1 MTGRLRI
8 AHVITTTSAGGAER
22 QLLTLLANSRGKLDH
37 TVIGLQTAGE
47 LAPAMES
54 AGAEVI
60 SLGLK
65 PGPLALIKGPSLIR
79 QALQQVQPQVVQTW
93 LYHSDLLGALAVGSR
108 GTPPL
113 VWGLRNSDLSL
124 SSSTRLVLKACVAL
138 SNRPSAIL
146 ANSRSGA
153 DWHQKQG
160 YPSEKIRII
169 PNGFDTSRFK
179 PNPDAGAQ
187 IRAELNIPKDAI
199 VVGRVARLDAAKDYP
214 GLAVAAQRALRKQPR
229 FFFLLIGQG
238 VDSNHPQMK
247 PWQEPALAQRSLLL
261 GYREDVPRLLNG
273 MDLHVSN
280 SLSEGLPNALGEAMA
295 SGVVSVVT
303 DVGDSR
309 EMIGD
314 TGCVVSPAQPEALG
328 QALLDM
334 ADLGPENLRHL
345 GAKARARIEELYSL
359 QTMVKAYCEL
369 YAELAIADTETVD

>member
-22 QLLTLLANSRGKLDH
+22 QLLTLVANSGGNLDH
-37 TVIGLQTAGE
+37 TVIGLQAAGE

-54 AGAEVI
+54 AGAEMI
-60 SLGLK
+60 NLGLK
-65 PGPLALIKGPSLIR
+65 PGPMALIKGPSLVS
-79 QALQQVQPQVVQTW
+79 QALQQAQPQVVQTW
-93 LYHSDLLGALAVGSR
+93 LYHSDLLGALAVGSS
-108 GTPPL
+108 GKPPL

-124 SSSTRLVLKACVAL
+124 SSSTQLVLKACAAL

-153 DWHQKQG
+153 DWHQKLG
-160 YPSEKIRII
+160 YPAEKIRVI

-179 PNPDAGAQ
+179 PNPDARAQ
-187 IRAELNIPKDAI
+187 IRAELNIPNDAI
-199 VVGRVARLDAAKDYP
+199 VVGRVARLDSAKDFP
-214 GLAVAAQRALRKQPR
+214 GLAAAAQIALSQQPKL
-229 FFFLLIGQG
+229 FFLLIGQN
-238 VDSNHPQMK
+238 VEISHPQMK

-261 GYREDVPRLLNG
+261 GYRDDIPRLLNV

-280 SLSEGLPNALGEAMA
+280 SLSEGLSNALGEAMA

-309 EMIGD
+309 EMMGD
-314 TGCVVSPAQPEALG
+314 TGWVVPPAEPAALG

-334 ADLGPENLRHL
+334 AGLGSEHLRRL
-345 GAKARARIEELYSL
+345 GAKARARIEGHYSL

-369 YAELAIADTETVD
+369 YAELAAADIDTDD

>member
-1 MTGRLRI
+1 MSGRLRI

-22 QLLTLLANSRGKLDH
+22 QLLTLMANSGANLDH
-37 TVIGLQTAGE
+37 TVICLQTAGE

-65 PGPLALIKGPSLIR
+65 PGPMALIKGPSLIR
-79 QALQQVQPQVVQTW
+79 QALRQVQPQVVQTW
-93 LYHSDLLGALAVGSR
+93 LYHSDLLGALAIGSR

-138 SNRPSAIL
+138 SKRPSAIL

-153 DWHQKQG
+153 DWHQKLG
-160 YPSEKIRII
+160 YPAKKIKVI
-169 PNGFDTSRFK
+169 PNGFDTVRFR
-179 PNPDAGAQ
+179 PDPDAKAQ
-187 IRAELNIPKDAI
+187 IRAELSIPDDAI

-214 GLAVAAQRALRKQPR
+214 GLAAAAQIALRQQANL
-229 FFFLLIGQG
+229 FFLLIGQD
-238 VDSNHPQMK
+238 VEINHPLMK

-261 GYREDVPRLLNG
+261 GYRDDIPRLFNA

-295 SGVVSVVT
+295 SGVVSLVT

-314 TGCVVSPAQPEALG
+314 TGRVVSPAQPEALG

-334 ADLGPENLRHL
+334 AGLGSEHLRRL

-359 QTMVKAYCEL
+359 QTMVKAYCKL
-369 YAELAIADTETVD
+369 YAELAAAYAVMVD